1 MEPKIALVTG
11 ATEGVGKAT
20 AIGLARLGYR
30 VILHGRNAEKARA
43 AQVEVIEKSGN
54 TAVDVML
61 ADFASLD
68 AVRQLARTVS
78 QTYPRLDVLVNN
90 AAGMFAERQ
99 TSQDGFEMNLAV
111 NHLAPFL
118 LTHLLLDSLKAA
130 PAARVVNVSSSGY
143 KQAKPDF
150 ADLQAERGYAM
161 QAVYFNSKLFTLY
174 FTLGLAERLRG
185 TGVTVN
191 AVHPGGVRTQLAR
204 DFRGPMKWLFAVMM
218 PLFFISPE
226 KGAETSVFAATAPEL
241 DGVTGRYFTKKKEE
255 PLQPIGLDAENRRR
269 LWEISE
275 KLVGLNQSFT
285 S

>member
-1 MEPKIALVTG
+1 MEPKIALITG

-20 AIGLARLGYR
+20 AVGLAQRGYR
-30 VILHGRNAEKARA
+30 VLLHGRNPEKARA
-43 AQVEVIEKSGN
+43 AQAEVIATSGN
-54 TAVDVML
+54 AAVDVVL

-68 AVRQLARTVS
+68 AVRQLAGEVS

-99 TSQDGFEMNLAV
+99 TSADGLEMNLAV

-130 PAARVVNVSSSGY
+130 PAARIVNVSSSGY

-150 ADLQAERGYAM
+150 TDLQAERGYAM
-161 QAVYFNSKLFTLY
+161 QSVYFNSKLFTLY
-174 FTLGLAERLRG
+174 FTLDLAERLRG
-185 TGVTVN
+185 TGITVN
-191 AVHPGGVRTQLAR
+191 AVHPGVVRTQLAR

-255 PLQPIGLDAENRRR
+255 AIRPIGLDAVNRRE
-269 LWEISE
+269 LWERSE
-275 KLVGLNQSFT
+275 KLVGLA
-285 S
+285 